1 MRLLVT
7 GGTGTAGKAVVK
19 RAVDRGHEVVVLS
32 RHSAGQAETGVR
44 RVQADLTQAGSLAK
58 ALEGID
64 AVIDCTNITT
74 MSGAKATQFFVT
86 EIRGVIQAGAA
97 AGLKRYVLLSI
108 VGIDAL
114 PLGYYKAK
122 LAQEQA
128 LIDAAP
134 AAGIAYAIA
143 RTTQFHD
150 FAAQTL
156 ARSSVG
162 PVALV
167 PALNVQPVDVTEVAE
182 HLLAIAE
189 SDTTGQAAELA
200 GPLPETLTDMA
211 RRLVAHQG
219 RRLRIVRPPL
229 PPAVARA
236 NRARALIP
244 LGGQRGRIT
253 YADWLSRRPSS

>member
-1 MRLLVT
+1 MRLLIT

-19 RAVDRGHEVVVLS
+19 RALDRGHEVVVLS
-32 RHSAGQAETGVR
+32 RHSAGQAENGVS
-44 RVQADLTQAGSLAK
+44 RVQADLTQASSLAK

-74 MSGAKATQFFVT
+74 MSEGKATQFFVT
-86 EIRGVIQAGAA
+86 EIRNAIQAGAA
-97 AGLKRYVLLSI
+97 AGLRRYVLLSS

-128 LIDAAP
+128 LLDAA
-134 AAGIAYAIA
+134 AATGIAYAIA

-150 FAAQTL
+150 FAGQTL
-156 ARSSVG
+156 ARSSLG
-162 PVALV
+162 PVAMV
-167 PALNVQPVDVTEVAE
+167 PALNVQPVDIAEVAE
-182 HLLAIAE
+182 HLLPIAE

-211 RRLVAHQG
+211 RKLVAHQG
-219 RRLRIVRPPL
+219 RRLRIVKPPL
-229 PPAVARA
+229 PPAIARA

-244 LGGQRGRIT
+244 HGGARGHVT
-253 YADWLSRRPSS
+253 YADWLSRQPRP